1 MIVESILHL
10 RSYILKKEKN
20 YLKRPFEKRLE
31 NMANPSLVS
40 TKEVDYLD
48 EDKPLRGQNYVCLSF
63 LSPEDILKNKDVYY
77 FERYLE
83 NFSKQMDELLS
94 GLADKYKED
103 VSSIKLI
110 RENNEKIFNGRELQ
124 EDFRFFKR
132 VKSETIEKEFH
143 EENNFQ
149 TSVRGIKVR
158 GVFETLKEAQVR
170 AEVLRRS
177 GDTRFDIF
185 VGQVGVWCPWSPNP
199 EDLQEQEYAE
209 SQLNTLMKQYKENMT
224 LRDEFYEMRKQE
236 KLQDAQRVTKE
247 ALEKTDPLTIR
258 REEEAAAM
266 QTDASASAETDSKA
280 E

>member
-1 MIVESILHL
+1 
-10 RSYILKKEKN
+10 
-20 YLKRPFEKRLE
+20 
-31 NMANPSLVS
+31 MANPSLVS

-83 NFSKQMDELLS
+83 NFSKQMDELLI
-94 GLADKYKED
+94 GLAEKYKEEA
-103 VSSIKLI
+103 SSIKVI
-110 RENNEKIFNGRELQ
+110 RENNEKIFNSRELQ

-132 VKSETIEKEFH
+132 VQAETIEKEFH
-143 EENNFQ
+143 AENNFQ

-236 KLQDAQRVTKE
+236 KLQEAQRVTKE
-247 ALEKTDPLTIR
+247 ALEKTDPLTVR
-258 REEEAAAM
+258 REEEAAASM
-266 QTDASASAETDSKA
+266 ETDASTSGEPASKA

>member
-1 MIVESILHL
+1 
-10 RSYILKKEKN
+10 
-20 YLKRPFEKRLE
+20 
-31 NMANPSLVS
+31 MANLVS

-94 GLADKYKED
+94 SLAEKYKEEA
-103 VSSIKLI
+103 SSIKVI

-132 VKSETIEKEFH
+132 VQSETIEKEFH
-143 EENNFQ
+143 AENNFQ

-177 GDTRFDIF
+177 GDTKFDIF

-236 KLQDAQRVTKE
+236 KLEEARRVTTTS
-247 ALEKTDPLTIR
+247 LEQMDPLTIR
-258 REEEAAAM
+258 RTEEAAASM
-266 QTDASASAETDSKA
+266 ETDASSSADTSSKA

>member
-1 MIVESILHL
+1 
-10 RSYILKKEKN
+10 
-20 YLKRPFEKRLE
+20 
-31 NMANPSLVS
+31 MANSSLVS

-63 LSPEDILKNKDVYY
+63 LSPEEILKNKDVYY

-83 NFSKQMDELLS
+83 NFSKQMEELLS
-94 GLADKYKED
+94 SLTEKYKED
-103 VSSIKLI
+103 AGSFTVI
-110 RENNEKIFNGRELQ
+110 RENNAKIFNGSELQ
-124 EDFRFFKR
+124 EDFRFYKR
-132 VKSETIEKEFH
+132 AHAETIEKEFH
-143 EENNFQ
+143 TENQFQ

-209 SQLNTLMKQYKENMT
+209 SQLNTLMKQYKENMD
-224 LRDEFYEMRKQE
+224 LRDQFYETRKQE
-236 KLQDAQRVTKE
+236 KLDEAQRATKE
-247 ALEKTDPLTIR
+247 ALEKKDPLTIR
-258 REEEAAAM
+258 KEEEAVAASM
-266 QTDASASAETDSKA
+266 DTDASTSVEPSSKA

>member
-1 MIVESILHL
+1 
-10 RSYILKKEKN
+10 
-20 YLKRPFEKRLE
+20 
-31 NMANPSLVS
+31 MANPSLVS

-83 NFSKQMDELLS
+83 NFSKQMDELFVSLIE
-94 GLADKYKED
+94 KYKDEA
-103 VSSIKLI
+103 SSIKLI

-132 VKSETIEKEFH
+132 MQSETIEKEFH
-143 EENNFQ
+143 AENNFQ

-258 REEEAAAM
+258 REEAAAAAASTSM
-266 QTDASASAETDSKA
+266 ETDASTSSKA